1 MAKVLL
7 FPVGRMFE
15 AAMAYMDSDAVFT
28 FPNLMDTIS
37 TDDILLT
44 VADVMDGKGDTPNL
58 VPDFMDMAFF
68 AWQKSGMF
76 TTDLKMDI
84 VIAAKAMM
92 TIFVHEMM
100 HRQNKLIVDRTTYSL
115 EPNAIISTQE
125 V

>member
-1 MAKVLL
+1 
-7 FPVGRMFE
+7 MFE